1 LQKLYSLKFEQA
13 LQLERSKMKKSTG
26 YFKTF
31 SLTLSVGLAMST
43 SLPAIASIKDTSVSI
58 GSPNRSEIVLGQRR
72 SRLGF
77 KVRGIRPSM
86 SREGG
91 ISRSPDATA
100 SCAGGPITV
109 TSLLP
114 KTNVAQLAAAEKA
127 EIEIEKTVAERPT
140 FFIHVSQT
148 SAQEAEFILKKKIG
162 EDKDGRPVYD
172 EDKYVDQTVALPKN
186 PGIVSISL
194 PAEAANLE
202 VGQSYYWTFQVIC
215 EPTDR
220 NKDVT
225 VDGAVQR
232 IELDS
237 SLANKLQQAEPRDL
251 PEIYAEAEIWTD
263 ALSTLA
269 DLRKANPN
277 DQQLQDDWNDL
288 LNSVGLDKVAQ
299 ATIIDSL
306 NRIN

>member
-1 LQKLYSLKFEQA
+1 
-13 LQLERSKMKKSTG
+13 MKKSSG

-31 SLTLSVGLAMST
+31 SLTLSVGLAVSAT
-43 SLPAIASIKDTSVSI
+43 LPAIASIKDNAFSQ
-58 GSPNRSEIVLGQRR
+58 GSPNRSEIVLGQRL
-72 SRLGF
+72 SRLRF

-91 ISRSPDATA
+91 ISRGADATA
-100 SCAGGPITV
+100 SCAGEPVTV

-162 EDKDGRPVYD
+162 EDNNGQPVYD
-172 EDKYVDQTVALPKN
+172 EDKFVDQTVALPKN

-194 PAEAANLE
+194 PADAAALE
-202 VGQSYYWTFQVIC
+202 VGSSYYWTFQVIC

-220 NKDVT
+220 TKDVT

-237 SLANKLQQAEPRDL
+237 SLANKLQQAEPRDR
-251 PEIYAEAEIWTD
+251 PGIYAEAEIWTD

-277 DQQLQDDWNDL
+277 DQQLQDDWNNL
-288 LNSVGLDKVAQ
+288 LSSVGLDKVAQ
-299 ATIIDSL
+299 ATVIGSL
-306 NRIN
+306 NGVN

>member
-1 LQKLYSLKFEQA
+1 
-13 LQLERSKMKKSTG
+13 M
-26 YFKTF
+26 
-31 SLTLSVGLAMST
+31 SVGLAVSAT
-43 SLPAIASIKDTSVSI
+43 LPAIASIKDNAVSQ

-77 KVRGIRPSM
+77 KVRGIRPSV

-91 ISRSPDATA
+91 ISRGAEASA
-100 SCAGGPITV
+100 SCAGQPVTV

-114 KTNVAQLAAAEKA
+114 KTNVVQLAAAETAK
-127 EIEIEKTVAERPT
+127 IEIEKTVAERPT

-172 EDKYVDQTVALPKN
+172 EDKFVDQIVALPKN

-194 PAEAANLE
+194 PTNEAALE
-202 VGQSYYWTFQVIC
+202 VGSSYYWTFQVIC
-215 EPTDR
+215 NSSDR
-220 NKDVT
+220 TKDVT

-237 SLANKLQQAEPRDL
+237 SLAKKLQQAEPRER
-251 PEIYAEAEIWTD
+251 PAIYTEAEIWTE

-269 DLRKANPN
+269 ELRKANPN

-288 LNSVGLDKVAQ
+288 LSSVGLDTVAQ
-299 ATIIDSL
+299 ATVIGSL
-306 NRIN
+306 NGVN

>member
-1 LQKLYSLKFEQA
+1 
-13 LQLERSKMKKSTG
+13 MKKSSG

-31 SLTLSVGLAMST
+31 SLTLSVGLAVSAT
-43 SLPAIASIKDTSVSI
+43 LPAIASIKDNAFSQ
-58 GSPNRSEIVLGQRR
+58 GSHNRSEIVLGQRL
-72 SRLGF
+72 SRLRF

-91 ISRSPDATA
+91 ISRSPEASA
-100 SCAGGPITV
+100 SCAGEPVTV

-162 EDKDGRPVYD
+162 EDNNGQPVYD
-172 EDKYVDQTVALPKN
+172 EDKFVDQTVALPKN

-194 PAEAANLE
+194 PADAAALE
-202 VGQSYYWTFQVIC
+202 VGSSYYWTFQVIC

-220 NKDVT
+220 TKDVT

-237 SLANKLQQAEPRDL
+237 SLANKLQQAEPRDR
-251 PEIYAEAEIWTD
+251 PGIYAEAEIWTD

-277 DQQLQDDWNDL
+277 DQQLQDDWNNL
-288 LNSVGLDKVAQ
+288 LSSVGLDKVAQ
-299 ATIIDSL
+299 ATVIGSL
-306 NRIN
+306 NGVN

>member
-1 LQKLYSLKFEQA
+1 
-13 LQLERSKMKKSTG
+13 MKKSSG

-31 SLTLSVGLAMST
+31 SLTLSVGLAVSAT
-43 SLPAIASIKDTSVSI
+43 LPAIASIKDTSVSQN
-58 GSPNRSEIVLGQRR
+58 SQNRSEIVLGQRR

-77 KVRGIRPSM
+77 KVRGIRPSLG
-86 SREGG
+86 REGG
-91 ISRSPDATA
+91 ISRGAEASA

-114 KTNVAQLAAAEKA
+114 KTNVAKLSEKE
-127 EIEIEKTVAERPT
+127 EIEIEKTVAARPT

-162 EDKDGRPVYD
+162 EDKDGKPVYD
-172 EDKYVDQTVALPKN
+172 EDKFVDQVLALPNN
-186 PGIVSISL
+186 PGIVRISL
-194 PAEAANLE
+194 PTNEAALE
-202 VGQSYYWTFQVIC
+202 VGSSYYWTLQVIC
-215 EPTDR
+215 NSSDR
-220 NKDVT
+220 TKDVT

-237 SLANKLQQAEPRDL
+237 SLANQLEKAEPRDR
-251 PEIYAEAEIWTD
+251 PAIYTEAEIWTD

-288 LNSVGLDKVAQ
+288 LNSVGLDTVAQ
-299 ATIIDSL
+299 ATVIDLL
-306 NRIN
+306 NGVN

>member
-1 LQKLYSLKFEQA
+1 
-13 LQLERSKMKKSTG
+13 MKKSSG

-31 SLTLSVGLAMST
+31 SLTLSVGLAVSAT
-43 SLPAIASIKDTSVSI
+43 LPAIASIKDNAFSQ
-58 GSPNRSEIVLGQRR
+58 GSHNRSEIVLGQRL
-72 SRLGF
+72 SRLRF
-77 KVRGIRPSM
+77 KVRGIRPSV

-91 ISRSPDATA
+91 ISRGAEASG
-100 SCAGGPITV
+100 SCAGQPITV

-114 KTNVAQLAAAEKA
+114 KTNVAQLAEKE
-127 EIEIEKTVAERPT
+127 EIEIEKTVAAHPA

-148 SAQEAEFILKKKIG
+148 SGQKAEFVMLKKIS
-162 EDKDGRPVYD
+162 DKELEVVYD
-172 EDKYVDQTVALPKN
+172 QSVDLPNN

-194 PAEAANLE
+194 PADAAALE

-215 EPTDR
+215 DPTDGR
-220 NKDVT
+220 KNLT

-269 DLRKANPN
+269 DLRKANHN
-277 DQQLQDDWNDL
+277 DPQLEQDWTDL
-288 LNSVGLDKVAQ
+288 LKSVGLDRVAQ
-299 ATIIDSL
+299 ATLLGSV
-306 NRIN
+306 NGVN

>member
-1 LQKLYSLKFEQA
+1 
-13 LQLERSKMKKSTG
+13 MKKSSG

-31 SLTLSVGLAMST
+31 SLTLSVGLAVSAT
-43 SLPAIASIKDTSVSI
+43 LPAIASIKDNAVSQ
-58 GSPNRSEIVLGQRR
+58 GSRNRSEIVLAQRL
-72 SRLGF
+72 SRLRF

-100 SCAGGPITV
+100 SCAGGPVTV

-114 KTNVAQLAAAEKA
+114 KTNVAQLAEK
-127 EIEIEKTVAERPT
+127 EKIEIEKTVAKRPT

-162 EDKDGRPVYD
+162 EDKDGKPVYD
-172 EDKYVDQTVALPKN
+172 EDNYIDQTVALPKN

-194 PAEAANLE
+194 PADADALE

-215 EPTDR
+215 NSSDR
-220 NKDVT
+220 TKDVT

-237 SLANKLQQAEPRDL
+237 SLAKKLQQAEPRDR
-251 PEIYAEAEIWTD
+251 PAIYTEAEIWTD

-277 DQQLQDDWNDL
+277 DQQLQDDWKDL
-288 LNSVGLDKVAQ
+288 LSSVGLDKVAQ
-299 ATIIDSL
+299 ATVIGSL
-306 NRIN
+306 NGVN

>member
-1 LQKLYSLKFEQA
+1 
-13 LQLERSKMKKSTG
+13 MKKSSG

-31 SLTLSVGLAMST
+31 SLTLSVGLAVSAT
-43 SLPAIASIKDTSVSI
+43 LPAIASIKDNAFSQ
-58 GSPNRSEIVLGQRR
+58 GSPNRSEIVLGQRL
-72 SRLGF
+72 SRLRF

-91 ISRSPDATA
+91 ISRGADATA
-100 SCAGGPITV
+100 SCAGEPVTV

-162 EDKDGRPVYD
+162 EDKDGKLVYD
-172 EDKYVDQTVALPKN
+172 EDKYVDQTVALPET

-194 PAEAANLE
+194 PADAATLE

-215 EPTDR
+215 DPTDR
-220 NKDVT
+220 QKDVT

-237 SLANKLQQAEPRDL
+237 SLANKLQQAEPRDR
-251 PEIYAEAEIWTD
+251 PGIYAEAEIWTD

-277 DQQLQDDWNDL
+277 DQQLQDDWNNL
-288 LNSVGLDKVAQ
+288 LSSVGLDKVAQ
-299 ATIIDSL
+299 ATVIGSL
-306 NRIN
+306 NGVN

>member
-1 LQKLYSLKFEQA
+1 
-13 LQLERSKMKKSTG
+13 MKKSSG

-31 SLTLSVGLAMST
+31 SLTLSVGLAVSAT
-43 SLPAIASIKDTSVSI
+43 LPAIASIKDNAFSQ
-58 GSPNRSEIVLGQRR
+58 GSPNRSEIVLGQRL
-72 SRLGF
+72 SRLRF

-91 ISRSPDATA
+91 ISRGADATA
-100 SCAGGPITV
+100 SCAGEPVTV

-162 EDKDGRPVYD
+162 EDNNGQPVYD
-172 EDKYVDQTVALPKN
+172 EDKFVDQTVALPKN

-194 PAEAANLE
+194 PADAAALE
-202 VGQSYYWTFQVIC
+202 VGSSYYWTFQVIC

-220 NKDVT
+220 TKDVT

-237 SLANKLQQAEPRDL
+237 SLANKLQQAEPRDR
-251 PEIYAEAEIWTD
+251 PGIYAEAEIWTD

-288 LNSVGLDKVAQ
+288 LSSVGLDKVAQ
-299 ATIIDSL
+299 ATVIGS
-306 NRIN
+306 INGVN

>member
-1 LQKLYSLKFEQA
+1 
-13 LQLERSKMKKSTG
+13 MKKSSG

-31 SLTLSVGLAMST
+31 SLTLSVGLAMSA
-43 SLPAIASIKDTSVSI
+43 SLPAIASIKDNAFSQ

-91 ISRSPDATA
+91 ISRNAPCGLNGQPVEVTA
-100 SCAGGPITV
+100 
-109 TSLLP
+109 LLP
-114 KTNVAQLAAAEKA
+114 KTTELPKTTDGELPVKRN
-127 EIEIEKTVAERPT
+127 IEVEKTVSERPT
-140 FFIHVSQT
+140 FFIHVPQT
-148 SAQEAEFILKKKIG
+148 STKNATFIIQKEISAT
-162 EDKDGRPVYD
+162 EDEIVY
-172 EDKYVDQTVALPKN
+172 EQNVALPET

-194 PAEAANLE
+194 PANAAALE

-215 EPTDR
+215 DSNDR
-220 NKDVT
+220 GKDLT

-237 SLANKLQQAEPRDL
+237 SLANKLQQAEPRDR
-251 PEIYAEAEIWTD
+251 PAIYAEAEIWTD

-277 DQQLQDDWNDL
+277 NQQLQDDWNDL

-299 ATIIDSL
+299 ATVIDSL
-306 NRIN
+306 NRVN